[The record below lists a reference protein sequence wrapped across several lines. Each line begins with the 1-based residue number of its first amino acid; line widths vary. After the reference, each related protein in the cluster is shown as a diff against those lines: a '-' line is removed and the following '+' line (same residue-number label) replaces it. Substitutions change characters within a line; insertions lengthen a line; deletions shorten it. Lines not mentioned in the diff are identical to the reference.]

1 MTVRL
6 SQEGEEAA
14 PPSALLHG
22 HSGAVSGVAVT
33 PDGRLISVDSQGSVI
48 VWRSRAGS
56 PRHGDS
62 SAQRHTAAHAARHGS
77 PAIAV
82 IHPLALP
89 DRVMPE
95 GRDDG
100 GFQTPA
106 ETLFEPSNQ
115 QSDGSGE
122 RGLRELQPSSLPGGM
137 LCRSPT
143 VDACPLQPAAWSEQ
157 RQGGSATH
165 ELGSPPRRGSTVSRQ
180 LLWSGST
187 IQRVPPAETR
197 LPPAGDL
204 QPSLDSLIGCSRGPG
219 SALVWRPETGFL
231 AYAAA
236 NSVIIDDVSTG
247 RQRYENLVCIKMLS
261 TFIYFYY
268 YVGLSCARQL
278 ANMLLFDIRRHGKAC
293 CIFLACRTEYNTCK
307 TDVMGA

>member
-22 HSGAVSGVAVT
+22 HSGAISGVAVT
-33 PDGRLISVDSQGSVI
+33 PDGQLISVDAHGSVI

-56 PRHGDS
+56 IHGDS
-62 SAQRHTAAHAARHGS
+62 AAQRHTAAHAARHGS

-95 GRDDG
+95 GREDG

-106 ETLFEPSNQ
+106 ETLFEPSKQ
-115 QSDGSGE
+115 QSDGNGE
-122 RGLRELQPSSLPGGM
+122 RGLRGLQPSSLPGGM

-143 VDACPLQPAAWSEQ
+143 VNACPLQTAAWSGQ
-157 RQGGSATH
+157 RQGGRATDD
-165 ELGSPPRRGSTVSRQ
+165 LGSPPRRGSTVARQ

-187 IQRVPPAETR
+187 IQRVSPAETH

-247 RQRYENLVCIKMLS
+247 RQR
-261 TFIYFYY
+261 
-268 YVGLSCARQL
+268 
-278 ANMLLFDIRRHGKAC
+278 
-293 CIFLACRTEYNTCK
+293 
-307 TDVMGA
+307 